1 MPSSSALADLSAA
14 GVPGDYWR
22 HSRRPL
28 TSLAF
33 ILPAL
38 FAYEAGARL
47 LGPRALRNGA
57 DLWLRALLDQ
67 VGLEHYFLLPM
78 LTVALLMAWHHTTRE
93 RWHVSLP
100 VLAGMLLECAVM
112 GLVLVSIGRLQAIA
126 AHTLAGAAADH
137 AAVRWGALAQWSA
150 AVRLIGFLGAGI
162 YEELLFR
169 LTLLPIAIAA
179 CGRLRWSEAAR
190 LAGAIVITSLVFSG
204 AHYLGPLG
212 ERFDTYSFVFRSL
225 AGGFFGMLFVH
236 RGFGIAAG
244 THALYDIFVGVL

>member
-1 MPSSSALADLSAA
+1 MPSSSALVEAPVA

-38 FAYEAGARL
+38 VAYEGGVRL
-47 LGPRALRNGA
+47 LGSRALRNGA

-67 VGLEHYFLLPM
+67 AGLGHYFLLPV
-78 LTVALLMAWHHTTRE
+78 LTAAVLMAWHHTTRE

-100 VLAGMLLECAVM
+100 VLAGMALECAVM
-112 GLVLVSIGRLQAIA
+112 GLVLVSIGRLQALA
-126 AHTLAGAAADH
+126 AQNLAGVPADH
-137 AAVRWGALAQWSA
+137 AAMRWGALAQWSA
-150 AVRLIGFLGAGI
+150 AVRLVGFLGAGI

-169 LTLLPIAIAA
+169 LTLLPLVIGL
-179 CGRLRWSEAAR
+179 CGWLRCSEAAR

-212 ERFDTYSFVFRSL
+212 ERFDTYSFVFRSV